1 MSHSKHTKRGYSLY
15 IENWN
20 RSAKKYI
27 NICCIYVYRFDYI
40 FLGHRTVNI
49 ICGHKGY
56 SPVIEQGDFCSTLEN
71 KAIYRELSKTLCKL
85 ELDELGRCKDCARVQ
100 DKYMS

>member
-27 NICCIYVYRFDYI
+27 NTCC
-40 FLGHRTVNI
+40 

-56 SPVIEQGDFCSTLEN
+56 SPVIEQDDFCTTYEKKRFAQN
-71 KAIYRELSKTLCKL
+71 CQEYF
-85 ELDELGRCKDCARVQ
+85 VNWN
-100 DKYMS
+100 